1 MDDDLS
7 ILAIKEEGNEN
18 KLKKKLHP
26 NLPDISTGQV
36 GILISP
42 VKTGKSTIISNLL
55 LKASILET
63 NETSLE

>member
-36 GILISP
+36 DR
-42 VKTGKSTIISNLL
+42 KSVV
-55 LKASILET
+55 
-63 NETSLE
+63 